1 MSAIEV
7 DRPADGVARVTM
19 NRPQVLN
26 AINRDLLLGLDAA
39 LADIERDADVRAV
52 ILTGAGRAFSSG
64 FDLKEEAVEGAL
76 PIEVW
81 LDRFRDDWEV
91 FLRIWRSAK
100 PYIAAVRGYNL
111 GGSFELSLLCDF
123 TIAAEGTKFGSP
135 EIRHAAGPG
144 ACMLPWVVGMKAA
157 KQVLL
162 TGDPIDASDAQRL
175 GLVTEVV
182 PAEALDSHAIEL
194 AQRLALIPPDAMKLH
209 KIAINRTYERQGML
223 TAIQDNYMMSTVANG
238 TRAYREE
245 EEQRQGKD
253 FKSYLRQRDHAFQ
266 GAPEPTS

>member
-1 MSAIEV
+1 MSAIELEY
-7 DRPADGVARVTM
+7 PADGVARVTM

-26 AINRDLLLGLDAA
+26 AINRDLLMGLDSA
-39 LADIERDADVRAV
+39 LQDLERDKSVRAI

-81 LDRFRDDWEV
+81 IDRFRDDWEI

-111 GGSFELSLLCDF
+111 GGSFELSLLADI
-123 TIAAEGTKFGSP
+123 TLAAEGTKFGAP

-144 ACMLPWVVGMKAA
+144 ACMLPWVTGMKSA
-157 KQVLL
+157 KYAIL
-162 TGDPIDASDAQRL
+162 TGELIDAHEAQRM
-175 GLVTEVV
+175 GIVTEVV
-182 PAEALDSHAIEL
+182 PDADLEPRSLEL
-194 AQRLALIPPDAMKLH
+194 AQRLALIAPDSMKLH
-209 KIAINRTYERQGML
+209 KLALNRTYERQGML
-223 TAIQDNYMMSTVANG
+223 SAIQDNYMMSTVANG

-245 EEQRQGKD
+245 EEQRQDSD
-253 FKSYLRQRDHAFQ
+253 FKSYLRQRDSAFQ
-266 GAPEPTS
+266 GAQ